1 MALFRPKLNAQVIA
15 GVGAAFDIHAGR
27 VAQAPV
33 WMQQRG
39 MEWAFRLAVEP
50 RRLWRRYLTSI
61 PRFIWLI
68 STSRPR
74 LVQEARD
81 PLRES
86 SSPEEPQ

>member
-1 MALFRPKLNAQVIA
+1 MDLFRPKLNAQVIA

-33 WMQQRG
+33 WMQRTG
-39 MEWAFRLAVEP
+39 IEWAFRLAVEP

-61 PRFIWLI
+61 PRFLWLI

-74 LVQEARD
+74 LVPEAPD
-81 PLRES
+81 PMRES
-86 SSPEEPQ
+86 SSHEKPQ

>member
-1 MALFRPKLNAQVIA
+1 MDQLRAILNANVLI

-27 VAQAPV
+27 VAQAPL
-33 WMQQRG
+33 WMQRRG
-39 MEWAFRLAVEP
+39 IEWAFRLAVEP

-61 PRFIWLI
+61 PRFLWLI
-68 STSRPR
+68 SKRRPR
-74 LVQEARD
+74 LVEEARD

>member
-1 MALFRPKLNAQVIA
+1 MDQLRTILNANVLI

-27 VAQAPV
+27 VAQAPL
-33 WMQQRG
+33 WMQRRG
-39 MEWAFRLAVEP
+39 IEWAFRLAVEP

-61 PRFIWLI
+61 PRFLWLI
-68 STSRPR
+68 SKRRPR
-74 LVQEARD
+74 LVEEARD